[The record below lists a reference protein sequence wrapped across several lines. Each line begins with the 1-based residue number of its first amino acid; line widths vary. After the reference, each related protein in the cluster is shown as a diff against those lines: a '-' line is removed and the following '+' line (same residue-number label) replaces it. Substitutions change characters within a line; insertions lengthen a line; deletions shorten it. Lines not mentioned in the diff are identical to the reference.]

1 MKGSRVTES
10 SIQAHILAQ
19 LSLLPGVA
27 VFHPQKPGVIIG
39 AEEPVAIFWRSNT
52 GAARTPKGFV
62 RFGVAGQADV
72 TGCVRG
78 RRVEIEVK
86 SPTGRQRPGQREFQR
101 VVEAAG
107 GVYLVA
113 RSAEDATRL
122 VRELLA

>member
-1 MKGSRVTES
+1 MTES

-19 LSLLPGVA
+19 LSLIPGVA
-27 VFHPQKPGVIIG
+27 VFHPQKPGVVVG
-39 AEEPVAIFWRSNT
+39 DPAPTAIFWRSNT
-52 GAARTPKGFV
+52 GGARTERGFV
-62 RFGVAGQADV
+62 RFGVAGQADI

-86 SPTGRQRPGQREFQR
+86 SATGRQRPGQREFQR
-101 VVEAAG
+101 IVEMTG

-113 RSAEDATRL
+113 RSAVDACTL